1 MAQEYE
7 TFTALVNSSDTLSE
21 RFSVLVQD
29 TINTARE
36 TYSVNISPEDCL
48 SLTELRNATLGAELD
63 PDELARQI
71 GDLPQLSDNK
81 LRAEIAAGNEEARQ
95 IGLQKVAGSGDVHP
109 DRQNDDRARRIS
121 TARNLGIATPP
132 PVSDDTISREEKLRM
147 IDGVSPVQKIALA
160 RKWGLL

>member
-1 MAQEYE
+1 MAEDYT
-7 TFTALVNSSDTLSE
+7 TFTTIVNGSETLSE
-21 RFSVLVQD
+21 RFSALVQD

-48 SLTELRNATLGAELD
+48 ALTELRNATLGATLD
-63 PDELARQI
+63 ADELARQI
-71 GDLPQLSDNK
+71 AELPALSDSR

-121 TARNLGIATPP
+121 KARDLGIATPP
-132 PVSDDTISREEKLRM
+132 PVADDTLSREEKLRM
-147 IDGVSPVQKIALA
+147 IDGVSPAQKIALA